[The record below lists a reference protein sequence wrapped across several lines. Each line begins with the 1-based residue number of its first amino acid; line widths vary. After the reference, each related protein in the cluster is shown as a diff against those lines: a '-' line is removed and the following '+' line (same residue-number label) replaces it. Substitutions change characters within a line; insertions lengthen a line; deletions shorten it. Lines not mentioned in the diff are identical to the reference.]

1 MNPVLFVVNGQQKI
15 ITQNAC
21 LCNKIYELPGL
32 LNPTQ
37 VFSFYRRSWK
47 SSSPFLMWLNR
58 RMSRSI
64 SKWLGPCIKARIGKV
79 RTNHILQSNK
89 NSSTMNHLLFN
100 CGIKLNVDETT

>member
-37 VFSFYRRSWK
+37 VFHF
-47 SSSPFLMWLNR
+47 
-58 RMSRSI
+58 I
-64 SKWLGPCIKARIGKV
+64 DVLGS
-79 RTNHILQSNK
+79 LQVPS
-89 NSSTMNHLLFN
+89 L
-100 CGIKLNVDETT
+100 CG